1 MPLGLGPLVRLVV
14 VSPSVSPNDGTGS
27 TSRVP
32 AGSRC
37 TSSACCCARPAAGS
51 TRWRP
56 TSAGST
62 TPGSSRPSATAWSTR
77 HRSFRKS
84 GAGRPTVGRWCLLEA
99 LRTAENVLGAGA
111 PSLRPRP
118 PAVPHRSCHS
128 RATSDGQPRYRADNH
143 GHIHATDE
151 LVVLAGPARTHPAN
165 VPDKDEAGGS
175 SPGTDR
181 SSGIEVSGGG
191 SRRRPWM
198 DRHVSGRPRPAAPR
212 R

>member
-128 RATSDGQPRYRADNH
+128 RATSKGRSRYPADNH
-143 GHIHATDE
+143 GHIYATDE
-151 LVVLAGPARTHPAN
+151 LVVLPGPARTHSAN
-165 VPDKDEAGGS
+165 MPNKDEVPGS
-175 SPGTDR
+175 SPAGALGGHSGT
-181 SSGIEVSGGG
+181 SGQA
-191 SRRRPWM
+191 M
-198 DRHVSGRPRPAAPR
+198 GRVGFG
-212 R
+212 